1 MQKVLCGTFIS
12 CSGLTSIPEGLFKYN
27 VNITDFESLFIG
39 CSGLTTIPE
48 GLFKNNVNAT
58 DFGSTFQRL

>member
-27 VNITDFESLFIG
+27 VNITDFERTLDG
-39 CSGLTTIPE
+39 CTGLTSIPE